1 MKNFTVFDPTTVAE
15 AVSLLAEHKDEIKVL
30 AGGQSLLV
38 LVKQGLVA
46 PAYLLNIKKVSEL
59 KGINP
64 QPDGGLRLGALT
76 SHSEVLNSPVIREKY
91 AVLPEMAI
99 KVGSVQIRNA
109 GTLGGNLSHSEP
121 AADPPP
127 VFLALDARV
136 KAVGPNGE
144 REIPL
149 SEFFVDFYETV
160 LAPDELLTEVI
171 VPPMPQGAKGAYFKF
186 ARKKAVAFAM
196 VSVAA
201 IVSLSD
207 GKIDDVRLGLG
218 GVGQT
223 PLRAIEAEEVLKGK
237 PLDEKVLAEAAGAVM
252 SVVDPVSDVHA
263 SAEYKKEMAG
273 VFTKRAVREA
283 AARARGDR

>member
-91 AVLPEMAI
+91 ALLPEMAI
-99 KVGSVQIRNA
+99 KVGSVQVRNA

-207 GKIDDVRLGLG
+207 GKINDVRLGLG

-237 PLDEKVLAEAAGAVM
+237 QLDEKVLAEAAGAVM

>member
-1 MKNFTVFDPTTVAE
+1 MKNFAFLDPTTVAE
-15 AVSLLAEHKDEIKVL
+15 AVSLLAEHKDEVKVL

-38 LVKQGLVA
+38 LLKQGLVA
-46 PAYLLNIKKVSEL
+46 PTYLVNIKNVSEL
-59 KGINP
+59 KGIKA

-76 SHSEVLNSPVIREKY
+76 THAEVLNSPIIREKY
-91 AVLPEMAI
+91 PLLPEMAV
-99 KVGSVQIRNA
+99 KVGSVQVRNA
-109 GTLGGNLSHSEP
+109 GTVGGNLAHSEP

-127 VFLALDARV
+127 VLLALDGRV

-149 SEFFVDFYETV
+149 STLFVDFYETV
-160 LAPDELLTEVI
+160 LAADELLTEVI
-171 VPPMPQGAKGAYFKF
+171 LPPLPEGAKGAYFKF

-223 PLRAIEAEEVLKGK
+223 PLRATDAEELLKGK
-237 PLDEKVLAEAAGAVM
+237 PLDEKVLAEAASAVM
-252 SVVDPVSDVHA
+252 SVVNPVSDVHA
-263 SAEYKKEMAG
+263 SAEYKREMAG

-283 AARARGDR
+283 AARARADK